1 MRRSLLPAARFAAAR
16 FALLAACLPAP
27 SVAAGWEAARFEPP
41 AKTETATSEEGKMS
55 GEGKQI
61 TCTTYRDLM
70 VRESDTD
77 TPDPED
83 ATLVPLA
90 NGAAPA
96 CAAAPGP
103 GARILATAGQRF
115 LGRTGGFLVF
125 EQASTNGTVPF
136 AVLDAGTGRTLI
148 RDTTAEAGI
157 DSFAVA
163 DGTLRLGFQRG
174 VQGACSIPKH
184 GARCWAR
191 IARDGP
197 LPPAVAALPA
207 PVKACAGSYRAG
219 KAPKDTLSI
228 VSFPVRLTGTAPPTV
243 EAGGPVRCAPTP

>member
-1 MRRSLLPAARFAAAR
+1 MSRSLLPAARFAAAH
-16 FALLAACLPAP
+16 FALLAACLPAS

-41 AKTETATSEEGKMS
+41 AKTGTATSGEGKMS

-61 TCTTYRDLM
+61 TCATYRDLM

-77 TPDPED
+77 TPDLED

-103 GARILATAGQRF
+103 GARILATVGQRF

-148 RDTTAEAGI
+148 QDTTAEA
-157 DSFAVA
+157 
-163 DGTLRLGFQRG
+163 
-174 VQGACSIPKH
+174 
-184 GARCWAR
+184 
-191 IARDGP
+191 
-197 LPPAVAALPA
+197 
-207 PVKACAGSYRAG
+207 
-219 KAPKDTLSI
+219 SI
-228 VSFPVRLTGTAPPTV
+228 VSFPVRLTATAPPTV
-243 EAGGPVRCAPTP
+243 AADGPVRCVPTP

>member
-1 MRRSLLPAARFAAAR
+1 MKRSLLPAARFV
-16 FALLAACLPAP
+16 LLAACLPAP

-41 AKTETATSEEGKMS
+41 AKTATATS

-61 TCTTYRDLM
+61 TYTIYGNLM
-70 VRESDTD
+70 VRESDTNA
-77 TPDPED
+77 PDPED

-90 NGAAPA
+90 HGAAPA
-96 CAAAPGP
+96 CTAAPGP
-103 GARILATAGQRF
+103 GAHILATAGQRF

-125 EQASTNGTVPF
+125 ELASTNGTVPF

-148 RDTTAEAGI
+148 QDTIAEAGI

-163 DGTLRLGFQRG
+163 DGTLQLGFQRG
-174 VQGACSIPKH
+174 VQGVCSIPKH
-184 GARCWAR
+184 WAACWAR

-197 LPPAVAALPA
+197 LPSAVAALPA
-207 PVKACAGSYRAG
+207 PMKACAESYRAG
-219 KAPKDTLSI
+219 KAPKDTPSI

-243 EAGGPVRCAPTP
+243 AADGPVRCVPTP

>member
-1 MRRSLLPAARFAAAR
+1 MRRSLLPAAR

-41 AKTETATSEEGKMS
+41 AKTETATATSGEGKMS

-77 TPDPED
+77 TPDPEN

-103 GARILATAGQRF
+103 
-115 LGRTGGFLVF
+115 
-125 EQASTNGTVPF
+125 
-136 AVLDAGTGRTLI
+136 
-148 RDTTAEAGI
+148 
-157 DSFAVA
+157 
-163 DGTLRLGFQRG
+163 
-174 VQGACSIPKH
+174 
-184 GARCWAR
+184 
-191 IARDGP
+191 
-197 LPPAVAALPA
+197 
-207 PVKACAGSYRAG
+207 
-219 KAPKDTLSI
+219 
-228 VSFPVRLTGTAPPTV
+228 
-243 EAGGPVRCAPTP
+243 

>member
-1 MRRSLLPAARFAAAR
+1 MRRSLLPAARFAAR

-27 SVAAGWEAARFEPP
+27 SVAAGWVAARFELP
-41 AKTETATSEEGKMS
+41 AKTETATSGEGKMS

-83 ATLVPLA
+83 ATLVPRRG
-90 NGAAPA
+90 GAPPPRAPP
-96 CAAAPGP
+96 PGP
-103 GARILATAGQRF
+103 G
-115 LGRTGGFLVF
+115 GRKQANPRPRVRGPTGGVQGM

-157 DSFAVA
+157 DTFAVA

-184 GARCWAR
+184 AAACWAR

-219 KAPKDTLSI
+219 KAPKDTPSI